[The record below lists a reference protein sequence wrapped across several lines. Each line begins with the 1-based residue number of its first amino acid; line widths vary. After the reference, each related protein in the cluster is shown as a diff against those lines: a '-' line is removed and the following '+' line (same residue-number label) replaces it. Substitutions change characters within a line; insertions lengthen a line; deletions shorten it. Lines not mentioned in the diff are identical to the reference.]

1 MLRSFPLLSVV
12 ALLAVAPL
20 ALQTP
25 AAQEPA
31 KASAK
36 SSEKAKMIYKR
47 DCALCHNENGDGKTD
62 IAKDMGM
69 MMADWTDPKAL
80 ADKPDEALLKIIRNG
95 KDKMPAE
102 DKGRANDE
110 ELKVLVHYIRGLASA
125 TPAAP
130 AAAPATPATPA
141 TPAAPGSGR

>member
-1 MLRSFPLLSVV
+1 MLKPFPLLSVV

-20 ALQTP
+20 TLQMP

-31 KASAK
+31 KAPAK
-36 SSEKAKMIYKR
+36 SSEKAKMIFKR

-62 IAKDMGM
+62 IAKDMGLSM
-69 MMADWTDPKAL
+69 DDWTDPKTL
-80 ADKPDEALLKIIRNG
+80 ASKSDEELLKTIRNG

-110 ELKVLVHYIRGLASA
+110 ELKALVHYIRGLASA
-125 TPAAP
+125 AP
-130 AAAPATPATPA
+130 AAAPATPAA
-141 TPAAPGSGR
+141 PAAPGAGR

>member
-1 MLRSFPLLSVV
+1 MLKPFPLLSVV

-20 ALQTP
+20 TLQMP

-31 KASAK
+31 KAPAK

-69 MMADWTDPKAL
+69 TMDDWTNPKAL
-80 ADKPDEALLKIIRNG
+80 ADKPDDALLKIMRNG

-110 ELKVLVHYIRGLASA
+110 ELKALLRYVRGLASS
-125 TPAAP
+125 AP
-130 AAAPATPATPA
+130 AAAPATPATPE
-141 TPAAPGSGR
+141 TPTAPGSGR